1 MMAMGAFHSFF
12 LPPGGGVQSYQ
23 MLHMVGVGHRSL
35 TRSVREMGLE
45 ASVRTMVYPTILYY
59 LKAVFGMAAYP
70 PNTLCKLSHQASCI
84 KGFTNSFDVHA
95 TVNQGHQVEV
105 QFLGGQLSIKEMVRV
120 CRQYLDNADPL
131 PAWAK
136 CSYLKETYKSY
147 NPYFSVRH
155 KSTPPT
161 LDQRRHFVPY

>member
-1 MMAMGAFHSFF
+1 
-12 LPPGGGVQSYQ
+12 
-23 MLHMVGVGHRSL
+23 MLHMVGVGHWSL

-45 ASVRTMVYPTILYY
+45 ASVRTMVYPTILHY

-105 QFLGGQLSIKEMVRV
+105 QFLGGQLSIKVIVQV
-120 CRQYLDNADPL
+120 CRRYLDNADPL
-131 PAWAK
+131 LAWAK
-136 CSYLKETYKSY
+136 CSYLKETYESY